1 MADPSVYDADLVRR
15 ARVAHSAGDLRTA
28 QNHAAELWLRYE
40 KQARAISR
48 KRARGDE
55 AEEVLGHLQLRFIK
69 WVYFRQDEPR
79 NMIGLL
85 NQMASYAYGDVQ
97 RHEASQPVTV
107 EEIEDYRQPH
117 TDSAIST
124 ILDRAEVDQLMSV
137 LSERE
142 RLIIERELADVPD
155 SEVAAELE
163 IEPNNLH
170 QIRWRAL
177 KRMREAADQQEWG
190 S

>member
-1 MADPSVYDADLVRR
+1 MDDPSVYDANLVRR
-15 ARVAHSAGDLRTA
+15 ARVAHGAGDLRTA
-28 QNHAAELWLRYE
+28 QNLTAELWLRYE

-69 WVYFRQDEPR
+69 WVYVRQDEPR

-107 EEIEDYRQPH
+107 EEIEDYSRP
-117 TDSAIST
+117 DSALSS
-124 ILDRAEVDQLMSV
+124 ILDRAQIEQLMSV

-155 SEVAAELE
+155 LDVAAELE

>member
-1 MADPSVYDADLVRR
+1 
-15 ARVAHSAGDLRTA
+15 
-28 QNHAAELWLRYE
+28 
-40 KQARAISR
+40 
-48 KRARGDE
+48 
-55 AEEVLGHLQLRFIK
+55 
-69 WVYFRQDEPR
+69 
-79 NMIGLL
+79 MIGLL

-163 IEPNNLH
+163 IESNNLH

-177 KRMREAADQQEWG
+177 KRMREAAGQQEWG

>member
-1 MADPSVYDADLVRR
+1 
-15 ARVAHSAGDLRTA
+15 
-28 QNHAAELWLRYE
+28 
-40 KQARAISR
+40 
-48 KRARGDE
+48 
-55 AEEVLGHLQLRFIK
+55 
-69 WVYFRQDEPR
+69 
-79 NMIGLL
+79 MIGLL

-107 EEIEDYRQPH
+107 EEIEDYSRP
-117 TDSAIST
+117 DSALSS
-124 ILDRAEVDQLMSV
+124 ILDRAQIEQLMSV

-155 SEVAAELE
+155 LDVAAELE